1 MAKRYRRDMTMD
13 EIMRR
18 WPATIH
24 VVLRHQ
30 LLCVGCPI
38 AGFHTVDDA
47 IREHGLDG
55 QKFRRELLGAID

>member
-1 MAKRYRRDMTMD
+1 MTRGYRDDMTMN

-18 WPATIH
+18 WPAAIR

-38 AGFHTVDDA
+38 AIFHTVDDA
-47 IREHGLDG
+47 IREHRIDG
-55 QKFRRELLGAID
+55 ESFRRELLAAIG